1 MHHRHL
7 HCVSNRALP
16 HKAGD
21 VMKYEQ
27 MPVAHAAAQIAALI
41 VPSAIHVD
49 EALMTDESIAHVAD

>member
-1 MHHRHL
+1 
-7 HCVSNRALP
+7 
-16 HKAGD
+16 
-21 VMKYEQ
+21 MKYEQ